1 MTGSTARPPGIGASR
16 RAYGATLVVGLLS
29 AVATTT
35 AVSRPWYEASAT
47 VKNLPRLEAAASGT
61 DLVPVAGALG
71 VVLVASFG
79 AVVATRGWLRRG
91 LGLLIVLG
99 AAVVLVSTARL
110 STTDEVLRAG
120 LSARGW
126 SGGAYDTSAT
136 PWRLLV
142 LVGSAGCLAAGA
154 AVARFGAQWPTM
166 GQRYD
171 APAPAADSLAPSEG
185 SAVEADRSL
194 TQEQLWRALD
204 QGRDPTQDS

>member
-1 MTGSTARPPGIGASR
+1 MTEGGVGPASAAASR
-16 RAYGATLVVGLLS
+16 RAYGVTLLVGLLS

-47 VKNLPRLEAAASGT
+47 VKNLPKLEAAASGI
-61 DLVPVAGALG
+61 DLVPIAGALG
-71 VVLVASFG
+71 VVLVAAFG
-79 AVVATRGWLRRG
+79 AVIATRGWLRRG
-91 LGLLIVLG
+91 LGLLIMLG
-99 AAVVLVSTARL
+99 AVVVLVAAARPG
-110 STTDEVLRAG
+110 TTDEVLRAG

-126 SGGAYDTSAT
+126 SGGGYDISGT

-171 APAPAADSLAPSEG
+171 PPTPSDSLAASEG
-185 SAVEADRSL
+185 LVGEADRSL

-204 QGRDPTQDS
+204 QGRDPTQNP